1 MRYAKLS
8 KMSFAEEFL
17 LYGSLCKVFSLGT
30 QRFISVFF
38 VTPVTC
44 TDNLKILNEY
54 VHKAIS
60 RCPHFAT
67 WKVFSNSGSYNWVSV
82 RNKTSF
88 WQKDR
93 KSFQKQ
99 VRRLTR
105 NPSPLPWMSTK
116 IDDTMQDRDQHYRK
130 VIKSNS

>member
-8 KMSFAEEFL
+8 KMSFAEKFL
-17 LYGSLCKVFSLGT
+17 LYGSLYKVFSLGT

-67 WKVFSNSGSYNWVSV
+67 
-82 RNKTSF
+82 
-88 WQKDR
+88 
-93 KSFQKQ
+93 
-99 VRRLTR
+99 
-105 NPSPLPWMSTK
+105 
-116 IDDTMQDRDQHYRK
+116 
-130 VIKSNS
+130 